1 MEFATQ
7 SGIMAQKP
15 NDPAYSKDRMPPEFE
30 HGGRRRMHAHAAA
43 EPHATAPAHAP
54 PRSAPP
60 LDVQHV
66 RPEPVPSAAGR
77 MSGPFREAPPPE
89 KAVSRRNP
97 ATTFAVVG
105 GALAIVA
112 LVLGMLFSGP
122 TYVDEGDVQNQES
135 MQAREPAANPA
146 P

>member
-1 MEFATQ
+1 
-7 SGIMAQKP
+7 
-15 NDPAYSKDRMPPEFE
+15 
-30 HGGRRRMHAHAAA
+30 
-43 EPHATAPAHAP
+43 
-54 PRSAPP
+54 
-60 LDVQHV
+60 
-66 RPEPVPSAAGR
+66 

-97 ATTFAVVG
+97 ATTLAVVG